1 MTQVLGIAVIAVL
14 IYGLYSIVK
23 VNQEDKRIDKL

>member
-1 MTQVLGIAVIAVL
+1 MIEILGIAVIAVL

-23 VNQEDKRIDKL
+23 VKQGDKRIDKL